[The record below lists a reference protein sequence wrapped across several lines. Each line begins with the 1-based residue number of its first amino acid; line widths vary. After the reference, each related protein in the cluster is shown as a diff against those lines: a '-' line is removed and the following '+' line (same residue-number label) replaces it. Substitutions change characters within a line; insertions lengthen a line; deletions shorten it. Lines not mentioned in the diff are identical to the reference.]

1 MSLDNNKEAW
11 IKAIDQLKM
20 PWPHMSDIKG
30 WDCAGAALYNV
41 KGIPANVLI
50 DQQGKIVAKNLRGQD
65 LLDKMAELL
74 K

>member
-1 MSLDNNKEAW
+1 
-11 IKAIDQLKM
+11 M

-30 WDCAGAALYNV
+30 WGCAGAALYNV